1 MYTPGSSCSMDPT
14 GGGPISQLW
23 AFLRAH
29 GLQHLAVDLVRHR
42 VHSVESIAHNAS
54 QLVEAGMR
62 EADVSQLLECIQ
74 PSRSQNPRGRSDLPP
89 IRPNGQRASFTL
101 ALVAAE
107 PNNRKRSLE
116 DLDRDI
122 LARSTEPAQVSRL
135 RTYRAICSAWG
146 IAAFPLSVENIR
158 CCAASLKAGRYRSAS
173 LYLQAAVNHQLRFLR
188 EPVHP
193 LLRSTIKDVVRS
205 IKRGL
210 GPSRLK
216 EGFDVFA
223 LTSIVD
229 VDDDSPFD
237 FRRPSHLVDVCILG
251 CWYMLREIELAGAY
265 RQHLT
270 IEADEVRLLIPVHKT
285 ATSGTLTQRS
295 LRCPCSTIIHRL
307 CPWHAAERHLIRLNG
322 MKVQSTS
329 VFPLMPDSNGQV
341 ISKATFVEALRDL
354 LTLAG
359 VSVWMEVDEG
369 HRLSR
374 FGGHALRVSGAMM
387 LANAQVPLYL
397 IQLLQR
403 WSSSAVE
410 RYVQCAPL
418 TTVPSVPTGVLSGQ
432 DIGLPSALMSSSATT
447 PSATPNP
454 GTPGMVVQQQVV
466 QPSTQDDRV
475 PGIQGQ
481 MDKMQKELQAM
492 KSLISTPE
500 VTLVVRPRS
509 RVVHL
514 ATVDEQSNMPQV
526 WQTKCGWSYGCSRFF
541 RIPCIEERFSKCK
554 KCFAVDAGQQDPA
567 DSDGSS
573 RPAISSSDSSSS
585 DSTS

>member
-1 MYTPGSSCSMDPT
+1 
-14 GGGPISQLW
+14 
-23 AFLRAH
+23 
-29 GLQHLAVDLVRHR
+29 
-42 VHSVESIAHNAS
+42 
-54 QLVEAGMR
+54 
-62 EADVSQLLECIQ
+62 
-74 PSRSQNPRGRSDLPP
+74 
-89 IRPNGQRASFTL
+89 
-101 ALVAAE
+101 
-107 PNNRKRSLE
+107 
-116 DLDRDI
+116 
-122 LARSTEPAQVSRL
+122 
-135 RTYRAICSAWG
+135 
-146 IAAFPLSVENIR
+146 
-158 CCAASLKAGRYRSAS
+158 
-173 LYLQAAVNHQLRFLR
+173 
-188 EPVHP
+188 
-193 LLRSTIKDVVRS
+193 
-205 IKRGL
+205 
-210 GPSRLK
+210 
-216 EGFDVFA
+216 
-223 LTSIVD
+223 
-229 VDDDSPFD
+229 
-237 FRRPSHLVDVCILG
+237 
-251 CWYMLREIELAGAY
+251 
-265 RQHLT
+265 
-270 IEADEVRLLIPVHKT
+270 
-285 ATSGTLTQRS
+285 
-295 LRCPCSTIIHRL
+295 
-307 CPWHAAERHLIRLNG
+307 
-322 MKVQSTS
+322 
-329 VFPLMPDSNGQV
+329 
-341 ISKATFVEALRDL
+341 
-354 LTLAG
+354 
-359 VSVWMEVDEG
+359 
-369 HRLSR
+369 
-374 FGGHALRVSGAMM
+374 M

-397 IQLLQR
+397 IQLLGR